1 MTERFPIRVLS
12 ESTGVGSSTLRAW
25 ERRYGLLNPE
35 RTPKGHRLYRADDIE
50 RIERIIRLLEE
61 GHSLPSIAKQ
71 LDNSELSSGA
81 GDTQSIELIGV
92 WRGYL
97 ADTLQAIEDF
107 SSERLEAIYNEA
119 SSLYPLS
126 LVTEQLIQPVLV
138 ELGSRW
144 QSRAVGIA
152 EEHFYTHWIR
162 NRLAARFHHALEQ
175 ATGKRVLCASIPGDF
190 HEIGLML
197 FCISL
202 MSRGYRV
209 VYLGVDIPMEQL
221 IETRER
227 SGCRAIVLSAR
238 SLSEKN
244 LSQPLAKLV
253 SESPVP
259 VFFGGP
265 ASDTGLPEIEQAGG
279 IRLGS
284 KIEVAA
290 RVFSSHVPQQHVT
303 AENSIPRRLSL

>member
-1 MTERFPIRVLS
+1 MSERFPIRVLS

-35 RTPKGHRLYRADDIE
+35 RTPKGHRLYRNDDIE
-50 RIERIIRLLEE
+50 RIERIVRLLEE

-71 LDNSELSSGA
+71 LDNSEFGSSVNEL
-81 GDTQSIELIGV
+81 QSVELTGV
-92 WRGYL
+92 WRDYL

-126 LVTEQLIQPVLV
+126 LVTEQLIQPVLS

-144 QSRAVGIA
+144 QSRAAGIA
-152 EEHFYTHWIR
+152 EEHFYTHWVR
-162 NRLAARFHHALEQ
+162 NRLAARFHHALAQ
-175 ATGKRVLCASIPGDF
+175 ATGKRVLCASVPGDF

-209 VYLGVDIPMEQL
+209 VYLGVNLPLEQVV
-221 IETRER
+221 ETRER

-238 SLSEKN
+238 NLADGELSE
-244 LSQPLAKLV
+244 QLATLV
-253 SESPVP
+253 SGSPVP

-265 ASDTGLPEIEQAGG
+265 ASDEVLPGIEQAGG

-284 KIEVAA
+284 RIEVAA
-290 RVFSSHVPQQHVT
+290 RVFSSHVPQQHLT
-303 AENSIPRRLSL
+303 TRHS

>member
-1 MTERFPIRVLS
+1 MSERFPIRVLS

-35 RTPKGHRLYRADDIE
+35 RTPKGHRLYRNDDIE
-50 RIERIIRLLEE
+50 RIERIVRLLEE
-61 GHSLPSIAKQ
+61 GHTLPSIARQ
-71 LDNSELSSGA
+71 LDNAELSPPA
-81 GDTQSIELIGV
+81 HDLQSQELIGV

-126 LVTEQLIQPVLV
+126 LVTEQLIQPVLS
-138 ELGSRW
+138 ELGIRW
-144 QSRAVGIA
+144 QSRAAGIA
-152 EEHFYTHWIR
+152 EEHFYTHWVR
-162 NRLAARFHHALEQ
+162 NRLAARFHHALAQ
-175 ATGKRVLCASIPGDF
+175 STGKRVLCASIPGDF

-202 MSRGYRV
+202 MGRGYRV
-209 VYLGVDIPMEQL
+209 VYLGVDLPIEQVL
-221 IETRER
+221 ETRQR
-227 SGCRAIVLSAR
+227 SGSRAIVLSAR
-238 SLSEKN
+238 RLADKKLSDQ
-244 LSQPLAKLV
+244 LTKLV
-253 SESPVP
+253 SESSVP

-265 ASDTGLPEIEQAGG
+265 ASDEALPEIEQAGG

-290 RVFSSHVPQQHVT
+290 RVFSSHLPQQNVT
-303 AENSIPRRLSL
+303 AGHS